1 MHLLDGTQAMIPAE
15 TFGPGLFRLVL
26 AGFVMVSHVS
36 ALNVGEPA
44 VFVFFMLSGYWVS
57 LMYLHKYAQ
66 HPHPLRVFYLSR
78 FLRVWPPFAVAVV
91 LSIVTTGVV
100 TGTAPTQFLAGLPLF
115 GVASTGLDALNVS
128 WALDIEL
135 QFYLLLPFA
144 LVMISGWSIG
154 TLFILSVLGA
164 VVGWWL
170 FLTIGLKTVLC
181 YLPMFAV
188 GMAVAMG
195 DIKFSKHTVALSTL
209 LFIFVIAVF
218 FINDTLRA
226 FFIKTRPSPFNEE
239 WMTMALML
247 LLLPFVAWNVRQ
259 KSGWLDAHFGNL
271 SYTVYLLHYPVIA
284 TVSTLMGGGL
294 TRSEKL
300 ILPLAVA
307 VVSVFFYIIIDR
319 PSEAF
324 RRRVMKKQFGKVPA

>member
-1 MHLLDGTQAMIPAE
+1 MIPADS
-15 TFGPGLFRLVL
+15 FGPGFFRLVL
-26 AGFVMVSHVS
+26 ACFVMVSHVS

-57 LMYLHKYAQ
+57 LMYLHKYAH
-66 HPHPLRVFYLSR
+66 HPRPLQVFYLSR
-78 FLRVWPPFAVAVV
+78 FLRVWPPYAAAVV
-91 LSIVTTGVV
+91 LSILTTGIL
-100 TGTAPTQFLAGLPLF
+100 TGTAPTQFLPGIALF

-128 WALDIEL
+128 WALDIEM

-144 LVMISGWSIG
+144 LVAVRGWSP
-154 TLFILSVLGA
+154 TLLFALSVLGA
-164 VVGWWL
+164 VLGWWL
-170 FLTIGLKTVLC
+170 YLGIGLKTVLC
-181 YLPMFAV
+181 YLPMFAA
-188 GMAVAMG
+188 GMLVAMR
-195 DIKFSKHTVALSTL
+195 DITFSNRAVTLATLGFVA
-209 LFIFVIAVF
+209 VIAVF

-239 WMTMALML
+239 WMTMGLML

-271 SYTVYLLHYPVIA
+271 SYTVYLLHFPVIA
-284 TVSTLMGGGL
+284 NVSTLMGGGL
-294 TRSEKL
+294 TRTEKL

-307 VVSVFFYIIIDR
+307 VISVFFYIIIDR

>member
-1 MHLLDGTQAMIPAE
+1 MTLANA
-15 TFGPGLFRLVL
+15 FGPGFFRLVL
-26 AGFVMVSHVS
+26 AGFVMLSHIS

-57 LMYLHKYAQ
+57 LMYLNKYAH
-66 HPHPLRVFYLSR
+66 HPQPLRVFYLSR
-78 FLRVWPPFAVAVV
+78 FLRVWPSYAAAVV
-91 LSIVTTGVV
+91 LSILATGLV
-100 TGTAPTQFLAGLPLF
+100 TGNTPYQLLAGLPLF
-115 GVASTGLDALNVS
+115 GVASHGLDALNVS

-135 QFYLLLPFA
+135 QFYLFLPFT
-144 LVMISGWSIG
+144 LVAVRVWSPWVVI
-154 TLFILSVLGA
+154 TLSMLGA

-170 FLTIGLKTVLC
+170 YLTIGLKTVLC
-181 YLPMFAV
+181 YLPMFAA
-188 GMAVAMG
+188 GMLLAIR
-195 DIKFSKHTVALSTL
+195 DTTFSKRFVTLSTL
-209 LFIFVIAVF
+209 VFIIVIAVF
-218 FINDTLRA
+218 FTNDTLRA

-259 KSGWLDAHFGNL
+259 KSGWLDEHFGNL
-271 SYTVYLLHYPVIA
+271 SYTVYLLHFPVIA
-284 TVSTLMGGGL
+284 LVTKLMGGGL
-294 TRSEKL
+294 TPTEKL

-307 VVSVFFYIIIDR
+307 VVSVFFYSIVDR